1 MFCTFLDHLRDYDAA
16 TWTAWGTWAY
26 TVLTFLLA
34 LGAIGA
40 WMSSRNQLGL
50 MRDQFTELRAG
61 REAQTRPILR
71 VRSIGLV
78 PSDQNGV
85 LVRVTVQ
92 NAGPGPA
99 MQWTVQVWNEPR
111 LSEILTEQVVNSGD
125 RPPTGTAT
133 SDRPVPAGVTS
144 SKFLVIPDAK
154 SSRLLV
160 LAPPVAGE
168 FLVHLSYEGLEVG
181 PYHDPGS
188 EDDSWIPVIWVRSEP
203 TPSEARP

>member
-1 MFCTFLDHLRDYDAA
+1 MFCTFLDHLRDYDSA

-40 WMSSRNQLGL
+40 WRSSRNQLGL
-50 MRDQFTELRAG
+50 MRDQFTELRAS

-78 PSDQNGV
+78 LTDQDKV

-99 MQWTVQVWNEPR
+99 MRWTVQVWNQPG
-111 LSEILTEQVVNSGD
+111 LSEILNDQVVNSGD
-125 RPPTGTAT
+125 RPPTGTAA
-133 SDRPVPAGVTS
+133 SDRPVPVGVTS
-144 SKFLVIPDAK
+144 SKFLETPDANP
-154 SSRLLV
+154 SRLLV
-160 LAPPVAGE
+160 LDPSVAGE

-181 PYHDPGS
+181 PYHDPGP
-188 EDDSWIPVIWVRSEP
+188 EDDSRIPVIWVLSEP
-203 TPSEARP
+203 TPGEPRP